1 MWSPDATPQVTPPDA
16 PRLPKDR
23 RLRAPLRVRS
33 DPTLRPKPEPNNP
46 VRRRILPPVEVP
58 PHDRA

>member
-1 MWSPDATPQVTPPDA
+1 VTPPDA